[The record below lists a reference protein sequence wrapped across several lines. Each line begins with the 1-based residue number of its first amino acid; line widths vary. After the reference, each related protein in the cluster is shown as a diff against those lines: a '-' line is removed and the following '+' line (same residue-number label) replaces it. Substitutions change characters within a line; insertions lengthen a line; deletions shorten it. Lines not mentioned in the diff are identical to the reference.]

1 MIDKQRENELMW
13 QKLGKIHLN
22 GYVYNYD
29 TEIIQKLQDMK
40 RIDCIKL
47 ELILLKIELLFTN
60 RFIF

>member
-13 QKLGKIHLN
+13 QQLGKIHLN

-29 TEIIQKLQDMK
+29 TEIIQKVQDIN

-47 ELILLKIELLFTN
+47 VLILLTIELLFTN